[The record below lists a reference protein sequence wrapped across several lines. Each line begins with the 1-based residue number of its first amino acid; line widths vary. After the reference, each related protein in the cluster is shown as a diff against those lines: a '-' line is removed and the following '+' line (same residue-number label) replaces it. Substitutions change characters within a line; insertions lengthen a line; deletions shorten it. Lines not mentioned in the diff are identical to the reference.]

1 MTKREFME
9 KIIAGAV
16 TEEEMIEYAKKEIEA
31 LDKRN
36 AARSAK
42 PTAKQKENEV
52 IKEQILEIFK
62 EQRRVIASVIGEKM
76 GISTNK
82 ASALCRQLAN
92 EGKMIVEDIK
102 VPKKGIQKAYTVF
115 LNTEEEG
122 E

>member
-16 TEEEMIEYAKKEIEA
+16 IDEKMIEYAKKEIEA

-52 IKEQILEIFK
+52 IKEQMFETLK
-62 EQRRVIASVIGEKM
+62 GMGKMTASAIGEKM
-76 GISTNK
+76 GFSTNK
-82 ASALCRQLAN
+82 ASALCRQLVT
-92 EGKMIVEDIK
+92 EGKMTVEDVK
-102 VPKKGIQKAYTVF
+102 VPKKGMQKAYTVI
-115 LNTEEEG
+115 EEQG

>member
-52 IKEQILEIFK
+52 IKEQMFETLKGMEK
-62 EQRRVIASVIGEKM
+62 MTASAIGEIM
-76 GISTNK
+76 GFSTNK
-82 ASALCRQLAN
+82 ASALCRQLVA
-92 EGKMIVEDIK
+92 EGKMTVEDIK
-102 VPKKGIQKAYTVF
+102 VPKKGMQKAYTVI
-115 LNTEEEG
+115 EEQG